1 MRRSDNCGRTLSI
14 FFTAGLLLAALWLVA
29 CGRNQPVAANVP
41 TVMATAESV
50 AQATEEPSPTLAPT
64 NTPAPPTATATSS
77 PSPTP
82 TETPTPTLTPTPV
95 FLLAPAD
102 FGTDRNPLTGE
113 LVEDPT
119 VLQRRPL
126 AVKIANN
133 PPEYTRP
140 QAGLSQADLVF
151 EHTTEGPITRFSAI
165 FYGQTPPDI
174 GPIRSARLIDLEI
187 PAMLDAALVFSGA
200 HPEVSRRLFSSDIRP
215 RILRSNEPGYYRT
228 GEDKPWEHT
237 LHADPTGLWQAL
249 DARDINEAPELTAY
263 LSFTSTPPEGGEP
276 ASAVHVEYRDWT
288 YVDWEYD
295 ADSGRY
301 WRWTDGE
308 EHLDANTDEQISA
321 ANVIVV
327 HAVHILDESI
337 CTYAGDDGACA
348 ASPIQIQIWGWGRAQ
363 ILRDG
368 RVYNVTW
375 RRENRSDMLTFYDDE
390 DNPLPLQIGNTWFQI
405 VPWHYTDAV
414 STTP

>member
-1 MRRSDNCGRTLSI
+1 MRSDNRPGRTLAV
-14 FFTAGLLLAALWLVA
+14 TPMLLLATLLLVA
-29 CGRNQPVAANVP
+29 CGRNRTAATIIP
-41 TVMATAESV
+41 TAMPTAASV
-50 AQATEEPSPTLAPT
+50 AQTTGEPSPTLAPT
-64 NTPAPPTATATSS
+64 NTLAPPTETPLPTLTPTPTAT

-82 TETPTPTLTPTPV
+82 TPTPV
-95 FLLAPAD
+95 FLLSPAD
-102 FGTDRNPLTGE
+102 FGADRNPLTGE
-113 LVEDPT
+113 LVEDPA

-126 AVKIANN
+126 AAKIANN

-140 QAGLSQADLVF
+140 QAGLSQADIVF

-200 HPEVSRRLFSSDIRP
+200 HPVVSQRLFASDIRP
-215 RILRSNEPGYYRT
+215 RILRSNEQGYYRT

-237 LHADPTGLWQAL
+237 LHARPAELWQAL
-249 DARDINEAPELTAY
+249 ADRDLDEAPTLTAH
-263 LSFTSTPPEGGEP
+263 LSFTSLPPEGGEP

-288 YVDWEYD
+288 FVDWEYD
-295 ADSGRY
+295 AESGRY

-308 EHLDANTDEQISA
+308 EHLDANNGEQISA
-321 ANVIVV
+321 ANVVIV
-327 HAVHILDESI
+327 HAVHILDQSI
-337 CTYAGDDGACA
+337 CTYAGEDGACA
-348 ASPIQIQIWGWGRAQ
+348 AYPIQIQIWGWGRAQ

-368 RVYNVTW
+368 RVYSAIW

-390 DNPLPLQIGNTWFQI
+390 DNPIPLQIGNTWFQI

-414 STTP
+414 RVTP